1 MIRKTFARS
10 LKSTGWRLHW
20 WKDWT
25 SQALRGSNARGCDFC
40 CVLVFALRSLWRWRT
55 IKKRLGRKRFAK
67 SQAALQ
73 NEAKDF
79 VRPID
84 PVLPHRISTGVV
96 NVLPSSQTVPPKKD
110 SANTESARNYWYI
123 YICLRIYMY
132 VYIYMYIVIFFIF
145 SHSMSFTLV
154 ESTSQSC
161 KELMAMNGM
170 TRYYWHDSNSV
181 LMCIVFSLSSTA
193 VRLAASTWN
202 SRKHLRQGKMRRGST
217 STSTICWTCKVR
229 AKKHCCNIFRIVNV
243 VKYFSDTANSTVVG
257 DDRLDV
263 DSVASKAGSIAVQA
277 LP

>member
-1 MIRKTFARS
+1 M
-10 LKSTGWRLHW
+10 ST
-20 WKDWT
+20 
-25 SQALRGSNARGCDFC
+25 
-40 CVLVFALRSLWRWRT
+40 
-55 IKKRLGRKRFAK
+55 
-67 SQAALQ
+67 
-73 NEAKDF
+73 
-79 VRPID
+79 
-84 PVLPHRISTGVV
+84 
-96 NVLPSSQTVPPKKD
+96 
-110 SANTESARNYWYI
+110 YI
-123 YICLRIYMY
+123 YVCI
-132 VYIYMYIVIFFIF
+132 YIYMYIVIFFIF

-161 KELMAMNGM
+161 KELMGMNGM

-229 AKKHCCNIFRIVNV
+229 AKKHCCNISRIVNV